1 MGTADEKGRS
11 TFARMWTAIK
21 SNGHLILW
29 LFAEESIRALSA
41 NVINW
46 LSS

>member
-1 MGTADEKGRS
+1 MANADEKGRS
-11 TFARMWTAIK
+11 TFRQMWTAFK

-29 LFAEESIRALSA
+29 LFAEESICALSA
-41 NVINW
+41 NAINW

>member
-21 SNGHLILW
+21 SNGHIILW
-29 LFAEESIRALSA
+29 LFAEESIRAFSA